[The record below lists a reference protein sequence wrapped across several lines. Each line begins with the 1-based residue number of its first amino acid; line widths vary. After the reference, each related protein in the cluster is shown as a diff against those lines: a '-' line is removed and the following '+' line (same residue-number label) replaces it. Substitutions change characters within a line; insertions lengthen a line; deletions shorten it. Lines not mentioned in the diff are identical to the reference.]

1 MEGELGARS
10 LFFTILESTSIIL
23 LNIVSVMGNI
33 LVCISVYR
41 NTRLRTSTNLY
52 IVVLAMS
59 DLLSATLVMPF
70 AAGVLIS
77 GKWPFGE
84 AACQMIAFLGPY
96 VIYVSPVTM
105 GFTAVNRYVRICKS
119 NQQYKRLFSLRR
131 SCISLASAWILIACY
146 LLITRLTGLQGF
158 HFEPGYAVCLNQH
171 LNNLATIIHYVFVF
185 GLFFILPMIL
195 TIFSYRKVFIKIRE
209 HNAISARSLE
219 NQEGHFASVT
229 THEIRI
235 SRSLFVVVF
244 AFMLCWIPVWLIT
257 ILTRLSIVDT
267 MPRNIQLLCTFF
279 LNLSNTVNPFIY
291 AGMNP
296 LFRREFRRIL
306 YCRPKEPDIR
316 QASTE
321 NARQRPNRRVAA
333 LDVTGRQ

>member
-10 LFFTILESTSIIL
+10 LFFTILESSSVIL
-23 LNIVSVMGNI
+23 LNIVSLMGNI

-52 IVVLAMS
+52 IVALAIS
-59 DLLSATLVMPF
+59 DLLSAILVMPF
-70 AAGVLIS
+70 AAEVLIS

-84 AACQMIAFLGPY
+84 AICQMIAFFGPY
-96 VIYVSPVTM
+96 VLYVSPVTM
-105 GFTAVNRYVRICKS
+105 GFTAVNRYVRMCKS
-119 NQQYKRLFSLRR
+119 NQQYRRLFSLWR

-146 LLITRLTGLQGF
+146 ILITRFTGLQGF

-185 GLFFILPMIL
+185 GLFFILPMVL
-195 TIFSYRKVFIKIRE
+195 TIFSYRKVFLKIRE
-209 HNAISARSLE
+209 HNAVSARSLE
-219 NQEGHFASVT
+219 NQEGNFTSMT

-235 SRSLFVVVF
+235 SRSLRVVVF
-244 AFMLCWIPVWLIT
+244 AFMLCWTPVWLIT

-279 LNLSNTVNPFIY
+279 LSLSNTVNPFIY

-296 LFRREFRRIL
+296 LFRREFRRFL
-306 YCRPKEPDIR
+306 YCRPREPDIR
-316 QASTE
+316 QASSE
-321 NARQRPNRRVAA
+321 NVRQRPNRRVAP
-333 LDVTGRQ
+333 LDFTGRQ

>member
-1 MEGELGARS
+1 M
-10 LFFTILESTSIIL
+10 
-23 LNIVSVMGNI
+23 
-33 LVCISVYR
+33 
-41 NTRLRTSTNLY
+41 
-52 IVVLAMS
+52 VL
-59 DLLSATLVMPF
+59 TL
-70 AAGVLIS
+70 
-77 GKWPFGE
+77 
-84 AACQMIAFLGPY
+84 
-96 VIYVSPVTM
+96 
-105 GFTAVNRYVRICKS
+105 
-119 NQQYKRLFSLRR
+119 
-131 SCISLASAWILIACY
+131 
-146 LLITRLTGLQGF
+146 
-158 HFEPGYAVCLNQH
+158 
-171 LNNLATIIHYVFVF
+171 
-185 GLFFILPMIL
+185 
-195 TIFSYRKVFIKIRE
+195 FSYRKVFIKIRE

-333 LDVTGRQ
+333 LDVTGRQWMRLRLLAINEQDQCHSGRIGLKNVRGINYFWVLGT

>member
-10 LFFTILESTSIIL
+10 LFLTILESSSIIL
-23 LNIVSVMGNI
+23 LNIVSLMGNI
-33 LVCISVYR
+33 LVCISVCR

-52 IVVLAMS
+52 IVALAIS
-59 DLLSATLVMPF
+59 DLLFAILVMPF
-70 AAGVLIS
+70 AAGVFIS

-84 AACQMIAFLGPY
+84 TVCQMTAFFGPY
-96 VIYVSPVTM
+96 VLYVSPVTM

-131 SCISLASAWILIACY
+131 SCMSLASAWILIACY
-146 LLITRLTGLQGF
+146 ILITRFTGLQGF
-158 HFEPGYAVCLNQH
+158 NFEPGYAVCLNQH

-185 GLFFILPMIL
+185 GLFFILPMVL
-195 TIFSYRKVFIKIRE
+195 TIFSYRKVFLKIRE
-209 HNAISARSLE
+209 HNAVSTRSLE
-219 NQEGHFASVT
+219 NQEGNFSSVT

-235 SRSLFVVVF
+235 SRSLCVVVF
-244 AFMLCWIPVWLIT
+244 AFMLCWTPVWLIT

-296 LFRREFRRIL
+296 LFRREFRRFL
-306 YCRPKEPDIR
+306 YYRPREPDIR
-316 QASTE
+316 QASSE
-321 NARQRPNRRVAA
+321 NVRQRPNRRV
-333 LDVTGRQ
+333 DVTGHQ